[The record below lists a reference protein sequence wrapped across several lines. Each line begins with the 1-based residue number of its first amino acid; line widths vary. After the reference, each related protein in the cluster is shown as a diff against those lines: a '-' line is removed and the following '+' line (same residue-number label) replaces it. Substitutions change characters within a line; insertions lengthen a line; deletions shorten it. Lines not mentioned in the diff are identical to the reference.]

1 MQQQPIVPPV
11 QQTQQQQI
19 PVPQTQQYYQSKS
32 PILPS
37 QPSLPIK
44 TQDDGAFLK
53 NSIEQTAPSYQN
65 NVRVIM
71 KQQ

>member
-1 MQQQPIVPPV
+1 MAE
-11 QQTQQQQI
+11 
-19 PVPQTQQYYQSKS
+19 VPQTQQYYQSKS